1 MNPRVE
7 GDSRTAKPFKF
18 SDSFLAGFNSLIT
31 TYDKKIEDLNKVK
44 SLIDKDAHHGVCNCS
59 YKMRYITPSD
69 ISTFI
74 SNLERAMENHLFKPH
89 TSDCDLFAVE
99 SVKRFLKD
107 NGCIPFDAPS
117 IMGNP
122 GADIPKGATL
132 ADLTFAAES
141 ECFNLL
147 VYSKYELDKRVDCM
161 REDIGKIQNMHF
173 SAAAKSFVQKL
184 PGIMDKKASFVMSD
198 SLLAKACEV
207 YIEDF
212 IMFALRLN
220 LCTVL
225 QMLAYAVPRVAYKNE
240 PTSDQSNES
249 ANNSDNWDENND
261 FFQQEAVDETAT
273 APIYFIFSK
282 GKTPIISEAIRK
294 VTKSEYSHAS
304 IAFDASL
311 NPMYSFGDSTK
322 PDTYQSGK
330 WGFKK
335 EDIHGNAYNDIE
347 VAVYGAYIDKQNVE
361 KLKEIVKDF
370 ESHKTSFDKR
380 ILVNKLIRLDV
391 KPGKNKYKQ
400 VCSTFVDYLMN
411 EIGIKQGSKTLM
423 SPEDIRSSISK
434 CEDSVFEVYS
444 GKGNDYSAKKTEK
457 DMAEKG
463 AKATTKRFDEVVTE
477 CCTGFLKTND
487 YVITNKIPFNC
498 NMRDVVLQDM
508 HPQFKDTISA
518 LKFIMNDERSPVH
531 QLVIQYYTEPIDE
544 YDPEQIIKMFFGCPR
559 HNHWECDPNS
569 RDALANNAANMNTD
583 VNWLDKIT
591 YGNMFYDGNYRR
603 DGLGNQHTHPI
614 MNSFDAIYKMFGG
627 CDNVCDNPGLA
638 NSLIRISRVMKAIV
652 ERYCDGSIP
661 NWEMCRDILSV
672 FGEIF
677 TRHMLRLYYNNNRHI
692 IAKDQINDTIV
703 PGYMFAESYMLEA
716 NGFTSQNDQ
725 NKVKQATKTTGN
737 FAKRMIEWFRD
748 KLATFLPNYFQN
760 SLQKQCEWFN
770 KNGEAKYNEI
780 LKANTDGQYKFPK
793 KDKYYHYNIT
803 FDPSNIDVPTI
814 LKKYVDDENKDLVE
828 MKKELMN
835 AFPNAQDKEIASK
848 LASADPKQLPDQKKN
863 AILFSNTEGGQ
874 IDTDYE
880 IKAKPDWEEIYET
893 MKFMCKAGQDG
904 KCRGGKW
911 SEDMV
916 KLSNSLQKAVKDLQS
931 EVDAENKA
939 SENKTEVQQNS
950 YTIKLDGSVFQEG
963 DPVTPEPVAK
973 PASSSSAPT
982 ADRTQNNAQQG
993 QSQQGQ
999 QSQPS
1004 TRKEAVL
1011 KELQNV
1017 ASSFYV
1023 TSLNTIVK
1031 DLFTDVYNNFKGVI
1045 DDYETMKNGG
1055 TDANAQQGVNNAN
1068 NVGTPNG
1075 QPESK

>member
-1 MNPRVE
+1 MNPHVE
-7 GDSRTAKPFKF
+7 GDSRTVKPFKF

-99 SVKRFLKD
+99 SVKRFLQA
-107 NGCIPFDAPS
+107 NGCVPFDAPT

-132 ADLTFAAES
+132 ADLTFAAEN

-212 IMFALRLN
+212 IMFAVRLN

-240 PTSDQSNES
+240 PVSDQSNES

-282 GKTPIISEAIRK
+282 GKTPIISEAIKK

-335 EDIHGNAYNDIE
+335 EDIHGNAYNDID
-347 VAVYGAYIDKQNVE
+347 VAVYGAYIDKQNIE

-370 ESHKTSFDKR
+370 ESHKTKFDKR

-411 EIGIKQGSKTLM
+411 EIGIKQGSKNLM

-434 CEDSVFEVYS
+434 CEDSVFEVYT
-444 GKGNDYSAKKTEK
+444 GKGNDYSAKK
-457 DMAEKG
+457 AEKNMSENG
-463 AKATTKRFDEVVTE
+463 AKASTKRFDEVVTE

-508 HPQFKDTISA
+508 HPQFKDTVSA

-531 QLVIQYYTEPIDE
+531 QLVIQHYTEPIDD
-544 YDPEQIIKMFFGCPR
+544 YDPDMIIKMFFGCPR
-559 HNHWECDPNS
+559 HNHWEDPNS
-569 RDALANNAANMNTD
+569 RDQMANEKANMNTD

-614 MNSFDAIYKMFGG
+614 MNSFETIYKMFGG
-627 CDNVCDNPGLA
+627 CDNICDNAGLS

-677 TRHMLRLYYNNNRHI
+677 TRHMLRLYYNNNHYMV
-692 IAKDQINDTIV
+692 AKDQMRDTMV
-703 PGYMFAESYMLEA
+703 PGYMYAESFVLEA
-716 NGFTSQNDQ
+716 NGFKSNNDQ
-725 NKVKQATKTTGN
+725 DKVKQATKTAGN
-737 FAKRMIEWFRD
+737 FVKNMLNWLRD
-748 KLATFLPNYFQN
+748 KLAKFLPQYFEN
-760 SLQKQCEWFN
+760 SLQKQCDWFN
-770 KNGEAKYNEI
+770 NNGEKMYKEIKAAAEGGKYN
-780 LKANTDGQYKFPK
+780 FPT
-793 KDKYYHYNIT
+793 KDKYYKYNVT
-803 FDPSNIDVPTI
+803 FDPSAVHPQSIIDEY
-814 LKKYVDDENKDLVE
+814 K
-828 MKKELMN
+828 KKETLSDEDITKFKTALIN
-835 AFPNAQDKEIASK
+835 TFPKNPNLAAKIVQDSAGKSK
-848 LASADPKQLPDQKKN
+848 NEVAKLIEN
-863 AILFSNTEGGQ
+863 AILYSQ
-874 IDTDYE
+874 TDAIPPE
-880 IKAKPDWEEIYET
+880 PNHTIKLTPDWDELYET
-893 MKFMCKAGQDG
+893 MKFMCTPGQDG
-904 KCRGGKW
+904 KARGGKW
-911 SEDMV
+911 ATDITNF
-916 KLSNSLQKAVKDLQS
+916 SNELQKAVTSLENDVKTENQS
-931 EVDAENKA
+931 
-939 SENKTEVQQNS
+939 SENKTENHAEGFEIRLNKNS
-950 YTIKLDGSVFQEG
+950 MFMESDNGKKDDATDTNTNGGEVSNPTE
-963 DPVTPEPVAK
+963 
-973 PASSSSAPT
+973 PT
-982 ADRTQNNAQQG
+982 AGDTSDNGQNNPQDQPKVESVNG
-993 QSQQGQ
+993 QLLNAAG
-999 QSQPS
+999 
-1004 TRKEAVL
+1004 EI
-1011 KELQNV
+1011 
-1017 ASSFYV
+1017 ASAFYT
-1023 TSLNTIVK
+1023 TSLNTIVQN
-1031 DLFTDVYNNFKGVI
+1031 LFTETYNCFTGVVQ
-1045 DDYETMKNGG
+1045 DYETMKKGG
-1055 TDANAQQGVNNAN
+1055 TDAQAQQKNNKENAQ
-1068 NVGTPNG
+1068 
-1075 QPESK
+1075 

>member
-7 GDSRTAKPFKF
+7 GDSRTVKPFKF

-107 NGCIPFDAPS
+107 NGCVPFDAPS

-122 GADIPKGATL
+122 GADVPKGATL
-132 ADLTFAAES
+132 TDLTFAAES

-161 REDIGKIQNMHF
+161 REDVGKIQNMHF
-173 SAAAKSFVQKL
+173 SAAVKAFVQKI

-240 PTSDQSNES
+240 PASDQSNES
-249 ANNSDNWDENND
+249 ANNADNWDENND
-261 FFQQEAVDETAT
+261 FFQQEAVDSTQVSPVFFVFTQGKSPVISKAIKKAT
-273 APIYFIFSK
+273 DSD
-282 GKTPIISEAIRK
+282 
-294 VTKSEYSHAS
+294 YSHIS
-304 IAFDASL
+304 ISFDASL
-311 NPMYSFGDSTK
+311 DNMYSFGGTSFRKESIHDNKRKDLDIQVFGTFITK
-322 PDTYQSGK
+322 D
-330 WGFKK
+330 
-335 EDIHGNAYNDIE
+335 A
-347 VAVYGAYIDKQNVE
+347 VE
-361 KLKEIVKDF
+361 KMKDLCGDFITNVK
-370 ESHKTSFDKR
+370 KTSFDYPA
-380 ILVNKLIRLDV
+380 LVKKLFGSD
-391 KPGKNKYKQ
+391 KKDNSGYKQ
-400 VCSTFVDYLMN
+400 ICTTFVNRLLALAGTN
-411 EIGIKQGSKTLM
+411 LSEKNIP
-423 SPEDIRSSISK
+423 SPEEMRETAQSK
-434 CEDSVFEVYS
+434 PDQIFELFS
-444 GKGNDYSAKKTEK
+444 GNSTEYKRQDATKKLKAMGK
-457 DMAEKG
+457 DPNA
-463 AKATTKRFDEVVTE
+463 KRFDEVVTE

-508 HPQFKDTISA
+508 HPQFKDTVSA

-559 HNHWECDPNS
+559 HNHWECEPNS

-627 CDNVCDNPGLA
+627 CDNVCDNQGLA

-703 PGYMFAESYMLEA
+703 PGYMFAEGYVLEA

-848 LASADPKQLPDQKKN
+848 LASADPKQLPDQIKN

-893 MKFMCKAGQDG
+893 MKFMCEAGQDG

-963 DPVTPEPVAK
+963 DPVTPEP
-973 PASSSSAPT
+973 
-982 ADRTQNNAQQG
+982 QNNAQQTK
-993 QSQQGQ
+993 
-999 QSQPS
+999 S
-1004 TRKEAVL
+1004 TGRKEAVL

-1055 TDANAQQGVNNAN
+1055 TDANAQQGANNTN
-1068 NVGTPNG
+1068 NVGTPTG